1 MAGSMPS
8 SAIGDA
14 LEHIWLRVLERIL
27 WSQLESDS
35 EVYMGGYSEVNL
47 GLIEL
52 VSLERTVTQPP
63 DVASSRAGFVYETV
77 FMSVRETR
85 PYSIVGSKLKGE
97 LRNILGSGF
106 GRILGGGLVS
116 SFRAY

>member
-27 WSQLESDS
+27 WSQLESDC

-47 GLIEL
+47 GLIE
-52 VSLERTVTQPP
+52 
-63 DVASSRAGFVYETV
+63 
-77 FMSVRETR
+77 
-85 PYSIVGSKLKGE
+85 
-97 LRNILGSGF
+97 
-106 GRILGGGLVS
+106 
-116 SFRAY
+116 